1 MIVEIFHD
9 QSPGKN
15 EVGLGS
21 NSQPLNQQLDSLL
34 IALKGLAFSWTSSQN
49 INIFRLKYVS

>member
-1 MIVEIFHD
+1 MIVEIVHD
-9 QSPGKN
+9 QSPGKY

-34 IALKGLAFSWTSSQN
+34 IVLQGWLFHGQVLKISTF
-49 INIFRLKYVS
+49 FD